1 MNIDNRYC
9 VILAGGAGSRFWP
22 LSQTAKPKQFLD
34 VADTGKT
41 FLRMTYERFSKI
53 VPKGNI
59 IVVTAEKYRDLVMD
73 NIPELEEKNLLLE
86 PYSRNTAP
94 CVAYAN
100 YTILHRNPEARVVV
114 TPSDHVII
122 DEGMFIESITK
133 AFEYVIEKDVLM
145 TLGIP
150 PTRPDCN
157 YGYVQACGGREA
169 IVKGEPVPVKTFT
182 EKPDKS
188 LAQVLIDSQEFLW
201 NSSIFIWN
209 AKTIRKEMKKYLPEI
224 PRLFKGWEK
233 VLGTSLEKD
242 FVARAFTDCR
252 NISIDH
258 AVMEK
263 TDKAWVYP
271 VKFGWVDMGT
281 WESLYDFMPHKDI
294 YGNSITAERAL
305 LEDTRNLL
313 VVNPGKQK
321 LVAIKGL
328 ENYIVIDT
336 DNVLLI
342 CPKNDKKF
350 KDFISGIAMPEYE
363 KYR

>member
-9 VILAGGAGSRFWP
+9 VILAGGSGSRFWP
-22 LSQTAKPKQFLD
+22 ISQTSKPKQFLD

-41 FLRMTYERFSKI
+41 FLRMTYERFSKV
-53 VPKGNI
+53 VPKENI
-59 IVVTAEKYRDLVMD
+59 LVVTAEKYQDLVME
-73 NIPELEEKNLLLE
+73 NIPELSEKNLLLE

-100 YTILHRNPEARVVV
+100 YTLLQRNPDARVVV
-114 TPSDHVII
+114 TPSDHVIL
-122 DEGMFIESITK
+122 DEDLFIESITK

-150 PTRPDCN
+150 PTRPDSN
-157 YGYVQACGGREA
+157 YGYVQACGGYEA
-169 IVKGEPVPVKTFT
+169 IAKGEPVPVKTFT

-188 LAQVLIDSQEFLW
+188 LAQVLIDSKEFLW
-201 NSSIFIWN
+201 NASIFIWN

-224 PRLFKGWEK
+224 PRVFKGWER
-233 VLGTSLEKD
+233 VLGTELEKD
-242 FVARAFTDCR
+242 FVARAYTECR

-281 WESLYDFMPHKDI
+281 WESLYDFMPNKDKS
-294 YGNSITAERAL
+294 GNSITAEKAL
-305 LEDTRNLL
+305 L
-313 VVNPGKQK
+313 
-321 LVAIKGL
+321 AI
-328 ENYIVIDT
+328 
-336 DNVLLI
+336 
-342 CPKNDKKF
+342 C
-350 KDFISGIAMPEYE
+350 SW
-363 KYR
+363 